1 MPKLWKIEQ
10 KRSRALSCSADG
22 QNQLIKGPNVRHEGP
37 LNGII
42 LTPRFSLFS
51 SSCKS
56 MGYEGEDFCVGNN
69 GKWDIKCV
77 LLSCVI
83 SRRDNLAPSDGGVC
97 SQVAAFMI
105 ASYQQSS
112 PCAQIIYSMIQDYNQ
127 RKQRKQRGAESL
139 RSTRNVPLGIRRK
152 IVGTKRKNAS
162 LISLFR

>member
-10 KRSRALSCSADG
+10 KRSRALTCSSDG
-22 QNQLIKGPNVRHEGP
+22 QNQLIKGPNMRHKGP
-37 LNGII
+37 LNGTI
-42 LTPRFSLFS
+42 LAPRFPLFS

-56 MGYEGEDFCVGNN
+56 MSYEGGDFCVGNN
-69 GKWDIKCV
+69 GKRDIKCV

-83 SRRDNLAPSDGGVC
+83 SRRDNLAPPDGGVC

-112 PCAQIIYSMIQDYNQ
+112 PCAQIIYSMIQDY
-127 RKQRKQRGAESL
+127 KQRKQRVAESL
-139 RSTRNVPLGIRRK
+139 RSTRDVPLGIRRK